1 MFIRK
6 LTIWM
11 KRPDFKNLIFI
22 NMLYVLIGS
31 NWLLTNFPE
40 QLYRI

>member
-1 MFIRK
+1 M
-6 LTIWM
+6 M
-11 KRPDFKNLIFI
+11 KIIKISKNSIFI
-22 NMLYVLIGS
+22 NMLYVLIDQ